1 MNAMNLIHHCTADV
15 LPTNFSN
22 LMFDSC
28 LVWLSAGT
36 GTDLC
41 KVAVAWVVVV
51 VVVMEKIPSVVDV
64 VEIFVFA
71 AVVVHVVCAVEF

>member
-1 MNAMNLIHHCTADV
+1 
-15 LPTNFSN
+15 
-22 LMFDSC
+22 MFYSC

-51 VVVMEKIPSVVDV
+51 VEKSPSVVDV

-71 AVVVHVVCAVEF
+71 AVVVHVVGAVEF

>member
-1 MNAMNLIHHCTADV
+1 
-15 LPTNFSN
+15 
-22 LMFDSC
+22 MFDSC

-41 KVAVAWVVVV
+41 KVTVAWVVVV
-51 VVVMEKIPSVVDV
+51 VVEKSPSVVDV

-71 AVVVHVVCAVEF
+71 AVVVHVVGAVEF

>member
-1 MNAMNLIHHCTADV
+1 
-15 LPTNFSN
+15 
-22 LMFDSC
+22 MFDSC

-51 VVVMEKIPSVVDV
+51 VVVEKIPSVVDV

-71 AVVVHVVCAVEF
+71 AVVVHVVGAVEF

>member
-1 MNAMNLIHHCTADV
+1 MNLIHHCTVDV

-41 KVAVAWVVVV
+41 KVAVAWVMVVV
-51 VVVMEKIPSVVDV
+51 VVEKIPSFVDV

-71 AVVVHVVCAVEF
+71 AVVVHVVGAVEF

>member
-1 MNAMNLIHHCTADV
+1 
-15 LPTNFSN
+15 
-22 LMFDSC
+22 MFDSC

-51 VVVMEKIPSVVDV
+51 EKIPSVVDV

-71 AVVVHVVCAVEF
+71 AVVVHVVGAVEF

>member
-1 MNAMNLIHHCTADV
+1 
-15 LPTNFSN
+15 
-22 LMFDSC
+22 MFDSC

-41 KVAVAWVVVV
+41 KVAVEWVVVV
-51 VVVMEKIPSVVDV
+51 VEKSPSVVDV

-71 AVVVHVVCAVEF
+71 AVVVHVVGAVEF

>member
-1 MNAMNLIHHCTADV
+1 
-15 LPTNFSN
+15 
-22 LMFDSC
+22 MFDNC

-51 VVVMEKIPSVVDV
+51 VVVEKIPSVVDV

-71 AVVVHVVCAVEF
+71 AVVVHVVGAVEF